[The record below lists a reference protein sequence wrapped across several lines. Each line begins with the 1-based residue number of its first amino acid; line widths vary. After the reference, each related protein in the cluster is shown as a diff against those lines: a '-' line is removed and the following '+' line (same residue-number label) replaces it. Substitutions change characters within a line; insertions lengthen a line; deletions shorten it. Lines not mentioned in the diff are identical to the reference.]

1 MRRIRAALPAL
12 CDTILTSAATP
23 QEQLRKAVQAA
34 GPMVKDVQRRLSC
47 QELKYPRRR
56 LSTPTFAAGLKFRLK
71 AMALAGPFFVQRND
85 TES

>member
-1 MRRIRAALPAL
+1 
-12 CDTILTSAATP
+12 
-23 QEQLRKAVQAA
+23 
-34 GPMVKDVQRRLSC
+34 MVKDVQRRLSC

-85 TES
+85 TESWISHRERRRHKAVCRTQEHPAPQ

>member
-1 MRRIRAALPAL
+1 
-12 CDTILTSAATP
+12 
-23 QEQLRKAVQAA
+23 
-34 GPMVKDVQRRLSC
+34 MVKDVQRHLNR